1 MSRGKNAYKRG
12 NKTLAWYLG
21 EKLLDKVDTQD
32 IEVDPKRK
40 NSVDSESS
48 MNSMH
53 VNQEAEPRPKKEKK
67 PRQNRRRNV
76 SEQSDKI
83 EETFESPE
91 PQTTPEPVKES
102 YWYYDQTSD
111 GFYYEHNGSRGW
123 RKRNPKLHGN
133 PPTNLQKKTFE
144 TEPNETPAPQ
154 TIEKKV
160 YVPVPV
166 PVFPTQAS
174 SKLFNQAAQP
184 ATLPNIK
191 YYDPSTDGFFY
202 EMASVNGW
210 TRRRPSS
217 SQIGQKADGSSMAR
231 EMTNHEVEELVLSK
245 VDANGAPKL
254 NIAMAQLLARQ
265 MSKNQ
270 QNQQTVDDY
279 PSSSST
285 VSSTHSDDVTPPPPS
300 VQNPNTQKDL
310 NVGSFEEP
318 YEFYWSDNE
327 KNEKGIEPASST
339 SSVDEFVKP
348 NPLSAFFGEMC
359 LEDQNRPLRPDS
371 LKIKNQLNAGNDKR
385 LPRFNVDQFIADLPM
400 GDADHFLNNLNSLA
414 TPLSLDSP
422 AHFSHFPTKDS
433 PFMTPVVNQ
442 KEAGWNRMDHASLDL
457 ERGLRD
463 LERFWN

>member
-12 NKTLAWYLG
+12 NKTLAWYLAD
-21 EKLLDKVDTQD
+21 KLMDKNEGHDVDLDT
-32 IEVDPKRK
+32 KRK

-53 VNQEAEPRPKKEKK
+53 QHDADSRPRKDKKQ
-67 PRQNRRRNV
+67 RANRRRNI
-76 SEQSDKI
+76 SEQSEKI
-83 EETFESPE
+83 DEAFETPE
-91 PQTTPEPVKES
+91 PQSTPEPVKES

-133 PPTNLQKKTFE
+133 PPTNLQKKAFE
-144 TEPNETPAPQ
+144 AEPNDAPAPQ

-174 SKLFNQAAQP
+174 NKLYGQANQP
-184 ATLPNIK
+184 ANSPNIK

-217 SQIGQKADGSSMAR
+217 SQLGQRSDMTTR
-231 EMTNHEVEELVLSK
+231 DLTNHEVEELVLSK
-245 VDANGAPKL
+245 VDDQGAPKL

-265 MSKNQ
+265 ISKNQ
-270 QNQQTVDDY
+270 QNQLADDY

-285 VSSTHSDDVTPPPPS
+285 VSSTHSDDVTPPP
-300 VQNPNTQKDL
+300 QTTQAFGTTTQKEL
-310 NVGSFEEP
+310 QVGSFEEP

-327 KNEKGIEPASST
+327 KNDKGLEQASST
-339 SSVDEFVKP
+339 SSVDEFVN
-348 NPLSAFFGEMC
+348 NPLNAFFGGMC
-359 LEDQNRPLRPDS
+359 LEEQNRLRPDS
-371 LKIKNQLNAGNDKR
+371 LKITNQANNDKR
-385 LPRFNVDQFIADLPM
+385 LPRFNVDKFIADLPM
-400 GDADHFLNNLNSLA
+400 VDHDSFINNLNALP
-414 TPLSLDSP
+414 TPLAMDSSLGFG
-422 AHFSHFPTKDS
+422 HFKES
-433 PFMTPVVNQ
+433 PFMTPVVNPPSSI
-442 KEAGWNRMDHASLDL
+442 WSRHDL
-457 ERGLRD
+457 EMERNLHD
-463 LERFWN
+463 LEKIWN